1 MRAQFERN
9 WMNGASVGHG
19 KQPLLLPSQ
28 AAESFV
34 PTFDHALA
42 NISSNPLSQDYGKRP
57 VANCDDGG

>member
-1 MRAQFERN
+1 
-9 WMNGASVGHG
+9 MNGASVGHG
-19 KQPLLLPSQ
+19 ERQSLLPGQ
-28 AAESFV
+28 ATDSFV